1 MKMKKSTDEAFGL
14 SQFCPFGDLH
24 VCSLVS
30 RRSINASGCFHSSH
44 SRVPVELVEMGH
56 MHYNELANDGHTI
69 YAVTRSTGQ
78 IEEGSPG
85 FSFTAING
93 DVVSWKFTEHGP
105 WPSWRPK

>member
-1 MKMKKSTDEAFGL
+1 MKMKNPQTRHSGFL
-14 SQFCPFGDLH
+14 SFVHSETFMFAHLYPGDLLTQADAFTH
-24 VCSLVS
+24 L
-30 RRSINASGCFHSSH
+30 IPEF
-44 SRVPVELVEMGH
+44 PVELVEMGH

-85 FSFTAING
+85 FSFTAIDG